1 MIVVGL
7 TGSIAMGKSETAKIF
22 ASLGIPV
29 FDSDT
34 AVHDIYSND
43 TQMIEAIAR
52 IAPVAVAAGIV
63 DRQKLSQAISGNP
76 ALLSKI
82 EAIVH
87 PAVQQRQKAF
97 LDACRA
103 ASHPMVILDIPLL
116 FETGRANTVDKIVVV
131 SAPAELQRQRAMIRP
146 GMTEEKLDL
155 ILSRQMPDHE
165 KRRLADYVIDTST
178 GLGEARRQVKT
189 ILDDIHKKP
198 GQE

>member
-52 IAPVAVAAGIV
+52 IAPVAVATGIV
-63 DRQKLSQAISGNP
+63 DRRKLSQAISGNP

-103 ASHPMVILDIPLL
+103 ADHPMVILDIPLL

-155 ILSRQMPDHE
+155 ILSRQTPDHE

-178 GLGEARRQVKT
+178 GLGDARRQVKT
-189 ILDDIHKKP
+189 ILDDIH
-198 GQE
+198 E